1 MAWQYPLVGKDH
13 AKTRRKGTG
22 MWALLSRRLRLWFLL
37 AVGVP
42 IVGWFLEALANRMEA
57 RGGETALTR
66 RMHSGRSWLREHER
80 GLGFRRRRNG

>member
-1 MAWQYPLVGKDH
+1 
-13 AKTRRKGTG
+13 
-22 MWALLSRRLRLWFLL
+22 
-37 AVGVP
+37 VGVP

-80 GLGFRRRRNG
+80 GLGFRRRR